1 MFFFFFF
8 LNYFSRF
15 FSALVVC
22 DSSVSYNCVFF
33 ILFFCVFVFYPHMS
47 FNTVQLSS
55 ATVYYRKMFVAGLSV
70 DWRDPVK
77 WQLVVDT
84 SGRGPVSSQVDPID
98 GRPGRS
104 RLGAGRSLRL
114 IRPTT
119 SPSLSQV
126 IYRN

>member
-1 MFFFFFF
+1 MRVFHSF
-8 LNYFSRF
+8 LCLFSTHTCRSTRSNYLLLRYTM
-15 FSALVVC
+15 AKL
-22 DSSVSYNCVFF
+22 
-33 ILFFCVFVFYPHMS
+33 
-47 FNTVQLSS
+47 
-55 ATVYYRKMFVAGLSV
+55 FVAGLSV

-104 RLGAGRSLRL
+104 RLGVGRSLRL

-126 IYRN
+126 IWNIEIAFH